1 MDANELREALAA
13 LLEKLEGSEPSAQ
26 SGTTVTITDCVEK
39 NDVTLDL
46 ESIIAGTVIMVGVG
60 EYMSLTDES
69 WIKYDGEK
77 ISSKTLASRIR
88 SAQNGGVA
96 VVRAHRG

>member
-13 LLEKLEGSEPSAQ
+13 LLEKLEDNEPSTQ

-46 ESIIAGTVIMVGVG
+46 ESIIAGTVIVVGVG

-88 SAQNGGVA
+88 SAQNGGVG